1 MASKFDLSS
10 LDLPIKSRSV
20 IVWYHLHAC
29 CCVLLAAQSW
39 RQYKTH
45 TDKNESGISNISDE
59 YGDQEYGWT
68 LDMHAKSETYQ
79 GQSDI
84 AWLDKKERK
93 IGTKEQVKLP
103 TPQQLQVWAL
113 VAVPCEGPAKKSRYI
128 STWQPESQS
137 LWQMLKA
144 DIQGNRNNRSS
155 IMAVHITVTS
165 DSKPLLLFAHY

>member
-1 MASKFDLSS
+1 
-10 LDLPIKSRSV
+10 
-20 IVWYHLHAC
+20 
-29 CCVLLAAQSW
+29 
-39 RQYKTH
+39 
-45 TDKNESGISNISDE
+45 
-59 YGDQEYGWT
+59 
-68 LDMHAKSETYQ
+68 
-79 GQSDI
+79 
-84 AWLDKKERK
+84 
-93 IGTKEQVKLP
+93 VKLP